1 MLTFVRLYF
10 RLALL
15 ESILC
20 RRMKSLSET
29 IYLVASIQ
37 GFLVFLGLIA
47 KKTKNRVSNIAI
59 GLLIFV
65 FTIELLFSWGGK
77 SGYNNLPNAFPI
89 WKLLS
94 YLLIPPA
101 LWLFMEANTN
111 SRFRFTPKILFLFL
125 PAFLEISSEFAFL
138 WINKSFS
145 YQPNRGILGA
155 KLWFFFVEI
164 LPIAATIAVL
174 VMYIRRL
181 KRIQQSRTD
190 FKNPAVHT
198 YLRRMLIIWVFFAVF
213 VGLWILS
220 TFLLIQF
227 EIVSVSLSIA
237 LFVLGYVAYFKPDFF
252 EMPNLFLFKN
262 SGSQQ
267 FANFDD
273 KQEVVR
279 LKSVFEE
286 KSLHLRPKLSLA
298 ELAGELKLPPKYVS
312 YLIGNC
318 CGSNFNDFVNAYRVR
333 EVIDRLN
340 APSEKHK
347 TLLGIALDAGFSSKS
362 TFNQVFKQHTGKTPS
377 EFLS

>member
-1 MLTFVRLYF
+1 MRSF
-10 RLALL
+10 
-15 ESILC
+15 
-20 RRMKSLSET
+20 SET

-101 LWLFMEANTN
+101 LWLFMEVNTN
-111 SRFRFTPKILFLFL
+111 SRFRFTPKILLLFL
-125 PAFLEISSEFAFL
+125 PAFLEISSEFTYS

-145 YQPNRGILGA
+145 YQPNRGILSA

-164 LPIAATIAVL
+164 LPIAATIAVM
-174 VMYIRRL
+174 VIYILRL
-181 KRIQQSRTD
+181 KRIHQSRTD
-190 FKNPAVHT
+190 PKNPAVHT
-198 YLRRMLIIWVFFAVF
+198 YLRRMLVIWVFFAVF
-213 VGLWILS
+213 VGLWISS

-227 EIVSVSLSIA
+227 EIVSVSLSMT

-262 SGSQQ
+262 SVSQQ